1 MFFKKS
7 IYVAALAAACCAL
20 TACGPDT
27 EGDGGQITGTRI
39 WIADQPDS
47 EVFIYDERGNLLKV
61 VGGFGMFNKPNS
73 IDVYEEDGAAWVC
86 DFYTNRIRKF
96 SAGGNPLYATPG
108 EEGGFLVRNPVA
120 LSVSQASGECW
131 VSDRGNHRVLRLDAE
146 GGVLARVS
154 GFRYPRG
161 ISADPAA
168 GDVWVA
174 DEGNDAVVKIAG
186 TASGDVPVAA
196 VEVGRFTGMEN
207 PWAVAADADG
217 KGWACSREEG
227 RVVRLSPQAAELA
240 SVEGFGKPAALA
252 VDETAGAVYVLDV
265 EKGLLAALRRNVTG
279 THKDYAAVATFVV
292 RNLAKPEDV
301 FADEEAGRIYV
312 AEMGAGSVRIY
323 DRNGELVNTLDGFSG
338 PGAVAAWDGD

>member
-1 MFFKKS
+1 MNFSKPVY
-7 IYVAALAAACCAL
+7 IAAFAAACCFL

-27 EGDGGQITGTRI
+27 GGAGAPITGTRI
-39 WIADQPDS
+39 WVADQPDS
-47 EVFIYDERGNLLKV
+47 KVAIYDEGGSLLKL
-61 VGGFGMFNKPNS
+61 VGRFGMFNKPNS
-73 IDVYEEDGAAWVC
+73 IDVYEYDGAAWVC

-108 EEGGFLVRNPVA
+108 QEGGFLVRNPVA
-120 LSVSQASGECW
+120 LSVSQSSGECW
-131 VSDRGNHRVLRLDAE
+131 VSDRGNHRVLRLGAE
-146 GGVLARVS
+146 GGVLARVT

-217 KGWACSREEG
+217 KGWACSREAG
-227 RVVRLSPQAAELA
+227 RVVKLSPQAAELA
-240 SVEGFGKPAALA
+240 SVGGFANPVALA
-252 VDETAGAVYVLDV
+252 VDEPAGAVYVVDA

-279 THKDYAAVATFVV
+279 THKDYGAVATFVV

-301 FADEEAGRIYV
+301 FADENAGRIYV
-312 AEMGAGSVRIY
+312 AEMGAGNVRVY
-323 DRNGELVNTLDGFSG
+323 DRDGELINTLGGFSG
-338 PGAVAAWDGD
+338 PGALAAWDGD